1 MTPLR
6 SRMINDMKLRNFSTK
21 TQTAYLS
28 AVAGLAQYCKQS
40 PDRINNE
47 KIQRYLLYLKE
58 ERELSW
64 SSCNIV
70 VCGLRFFYSK
80 TLGKTST
87 SLSIPPRKQQT
98 RLPEIFSFK
107 ELERLFVSASSPK
120 RRALLMTTYA
130 AGLRVSEVVNLKVS
144 DIDGERMTIRVEQG
158 KGNKDRYTILS
169 KRLLEELRL
178 YWKMYRPRIWLF
190 PSQNPKKS
198 MHIGTAQKI
207 YYQEKERA
215 GLTKGRGIHTLR
227 HCFATHLLEAGT
239 DLRTIQIMMGHNSIT
254 TTMVYLQVTRKR
266 LESLQSPFDLLDLS
280 QINNFQHKR

>member
-1 MTPLR
+1 
-6 SRMINDMKLRNFSTK
+6 MINEMKLRNFSTK
-21 TQTAYLS
+21 TQTAYLG
-28 AVAGLAQYCKQS
+28 AVAGLAQYYKQS
-40 PDRINNE
+40 PDRIDHE
-47 KIQRYLLYLKE
+47 KIQQYLLHLQE

-80 TLGKTST
+80 TLGRTSA
-87 SLSIPPRKQQT
+87 SLSLPPRKKQT

-107 ELERLFVSASSPK
+107 ELERLFASAGSPK

-144 DIDGERMTIRVEQG
+144 DIDGERMMIRVEQG
-158 KGNKDRYTILS
+158 KGNKDRYTIGS
-169 KRLLEELRL
+169 KRLLEELRV
-178 YWKMYRPRIWLF
+178 YWKKYRPRTWLF
-190 PSQNPKKS
+190 PSQNPEKP

-207 YYQEKERA
+207 YYQERDRA
-215 GLTKGRGIHTLR
+215 GLKKGRGIHTLR
-227 HCFATHLLEAGT
+227 HCFATHLLEAGI
-239 DLRTIQIMMGHNSIT
+239 DLRTIQILMGHSSIT
-254 TTMVYLQVTRKR
+254 TTMGYLQVTRKR